1 MARVMDGGFRRIK
14 RTAPAAPVEDP
25 RLALVG
31 QFAAAQGADA
41 QPDPAD
47 RALELL
53 SVPQEPQEQP
63 VPEPTDT
70 AAPEASEGADETP
83 SPEIEHAETPAPAET
98 SEPETDYDPIAAVLG

>member
-14 RTAPAAPVEDP
+14 RAAVSAPVEDP
-25 RLALVG
+25 RLLLVG

-53 SVPQEPQEQP
+53 SEPLEPQEQP
-63 VPEPTDT
+63 VPESTDT
-70 AAPEASEGADETP
+70 AAPEAPEVADEAP
-83 SPEIEHAETPAPAET
+83 SPEIEDDKPAA
-98 SEPETDYDPIAAVLG
+98 PEQDADYDPIAAVLG